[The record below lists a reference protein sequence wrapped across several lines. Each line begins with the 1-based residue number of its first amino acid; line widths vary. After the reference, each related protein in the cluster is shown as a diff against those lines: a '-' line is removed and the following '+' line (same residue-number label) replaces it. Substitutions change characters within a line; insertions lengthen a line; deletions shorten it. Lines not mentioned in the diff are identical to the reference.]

1 MQCSGARVYI
11 QVTAGVYVP
20 KCVYGL
26 QYCLAGS
33 NKLCYPIPWPVL
45 VSALTKECSPLYL
58 CATSFETASYGVPA
72 ERDGRASGDA
82 SLESCLHEFFHQEHI
97 SWECPG
103 EKQAKKQLR
112 RSSLGT
118 DGEAPCT
125 PVPGMGS
132 DETTAERTTRRTVS
146 FSG

>member
-1 MQCSGARVYI
+1 MRKARYD
-11 QVTAGVYVP
+11 
-20 KCVYGL
+20 
-26 QYCLAGS
+26 
-33 NKLCYPIPWPVL
+33 
-45 VSALTKECSPLYL
+45 VSA
-58 CATSFETASYGVPA
+58 
-72 ERDGRASGDA
+72 EREGRASEDS

-118 DGEAPCT
+118 DGEPPST
-125 PVPGMGS
+125 PAPGMGS
-132 DETTAERTTRRTVS
+132 DKADAEHTARRTVS